1 MTNRFSS
8 RTPGVVA
15 RRRPSRLAVAA
26 GLSLAMAPGIALAAG
41 EGGDGDEGGHGSVV
55 SSVTVKGKHQTYA
68 GEKVALSKLQ
78 GRLKDQ
84 PQSITVLNK
93 PLLES
98 QGVASLADALRNV
111 PGITI
116 GGAEGGQ
123 IGNNINLNGFTAR
136 TDIYLDGFR
145 DRGQYYRD
153 TFALEQV
160 EVLMGPSSMLF
171 GRGSTGGAINQV
183 SKKPSEKPFTEV
195 GISGTSNGLVRGTA
209 DVNAPL
215 NDISAFRVA
224 VMGQG
229 GAISTRDKTT
239 VNDYGVAPSYRWGI
253 GTQTELLVNA
263 LVQHNNDRPD
273 YGVSPLNGQPV
284 RSGFDT
290 VYGYSTDRTNQDI
303 VAVGG
308 QVKHRFDNG
317 ISIRNQIQ
325 YNSVTT
331 DAIETAS
338 QGLGVANVPG
348 TGFTASSPAGVSNLP
363 LDQMSARLQSHD
375 RTIHDTS
382 LFDQIEASGQFDT
395 GPFKNAWLVGG
406 EFGHDDYRNQAYT
419 RTGSCNGKALP
430 AGYVGCVHVL
440 DPAYTASPVGTEV
453 PTNLATGKADTV
465 AVYFNDTLS
474 LTDQFKLV
482 GGVRF
487 DDYSAKI
494 TNSINKTNTPGNTTL
509 ARANQTVTY
518 TSVRAGAIWQP
529 TREQTYYVSYSTSF
543 NPSLE
548 QLTSTTGVTQPLPP
562 ETNEAYEVG
571 GKWDVLHDQL
581 DLTAAAFQ
589 ITQYNSR
596 SQNSDNSYTANGAIR
611 VRGERIGISGRLTP
625 QWLVFGGYTHL
636 DARIISAIAANTQ
649 GKIPSN
655 TPADTA
661 TLWSTYAVTPQWEV
675 GGGATYMSG
684 RFLNNTDLVRV
695 PGYTRLDMTI
705 AYHQP
710 RYDIRL
716 NIFNLADTRYYDSLI
731 QSDGGRAVPG
741 SGRTAMISLVYRP

>member
-1 MTNRFSS
+1 MTVRFSS

-15 RRRPSRLAVAA
+15 RRQPSRLAIAA
-26 GLSLAMAPGIALAAG
+26 GLSLALAPGIALAAG
-41 EGGDGDEGGHGSVV
+41 EGGDGDEGGRGSVV
-55 SSVTVKGKHQTYA
+55 SSVTVKGKTNTYK
-68 GEKVALSKLQ
+68 GVIALSKLQ
-78 GRLKDQ
+78 GELKDQ

-195 GISGTSNGLVRGTA
+195 GISGASNGLVRGTA
-209 DVNAPL
+209 DVNAPI

-229 GAISTRDKTT
+229 GAVSTRDKTT

-273 YGVSPLNGQPV
+273 YGVSPLNGAPV

-290 VYGYSTDRTNQDI
+290 IYGYSTDRTNQDI

-308 QVKHRFDNG
+308 QVKHKFDGG
-317 ISIRNQIQ
+317 ITVRNQIQ

-338 QGLGVANVPG
+338 QGLGAEGAPG
-348 TGFTASSPAGVSNLP
+348 TGFIPFTPAGISNLP
-363 LDQMSARLQSHD
+363 LKDMFARLQSHD

-382 LFDQIEASGQFDT
+382 LFDQIEASGEFNT
-395 GPFKNAWLVGG
+395 GPFKNSWLVGG
-406 EFGHDDYRNQAYT
+406 EFGHDDYKNQAYT

-440 DPAYTASPVGTEV
+440 DPAYIASPVGTEL

-465 AVYFNDTLS
+465 AVYFNDTLA
-474 LTDQFKLV
+474 LTDRFKLV

-487 DDYSAKI
+487 DDYSATI
-494 TNSINKTNTPGNTTL
+494 TNSINKNNTPGNTTL
-509 ARANQTVTY
+509 GRAKQTVTY
-518 TSVRAGAIWQP
+518 TSVRAGGIWQP
-529 TREQTYYVSYSTSF
+529 TKEQTYYVSYSTSF
-543 NPSLE
+543 DPSLE
-548 QLTSTTGVTQPLPP
+548 QLTSTTGITNPLPP

-571 GKWDVLHDQL
+571 GKWDVLHNQL
-581 DLTAAAFQ
+581 DLTAAVFQ

-596 SQNSDNSYTANGAIR
+596 SQNSDNTYTANGTIR
-611 VRGERIGISGRLTP
+611 VRGERLGISGKLTP
-625 QWLVFGGYTHL
+625 RWLVFGGYTHL
-636 DARIISAIAANTQ
+636 DARIISAVAVNTQ
-649 GKIPSN
+649 GKIPVN
-655 TPADTA
+655 TPSDTA

-695 PGYTRLDMTI
+695 PGYTRLDATL
-705 AYHQP
+705 AWHQP

-716 NIFNLADTRYYDSLI
+716 NIFNLADAKYYDSLI

-741 SGRTAMISLVYRP
+741 AGRTAMISLVFRP

>member
-55 SSVTVKGKHQTYA
+55 SSVTVKGKHHTYA

-317 ISIRNQIQ
+317 ITVRNQIQ

-348 TGFTASSPAGVSNLP
+348 TGFTAFSPAGVSNLP

-596 SQNSDNSYTANGAIR
+596 SQNSDNSYTANGTIR

-636 DARIISAIAANTQ
+636 DARIINAIAANTQ

-716 NIFNLADTRYYDSLI
+716 NIFNLADARYYDSLI

>member
-1 MTNRFSS
+1 MTVRFST
-8 RTPGVVA
+8 RTPGVVS
-15 RRRPSRLAVAA
+15 RRRPSRLAIAA
-26 GLSLAMAPGIALAAG
+26 GLTLAIAPGIALAAG
-41 EGGDGDEGGHGSVV
+41 EGGDGDEGSHGSTV
-55 SSVTVKGKHQTYA
+55 SSVTVKGKNNTYK
-68 GEKVALSKLQ
+68 GVIALSKLQ
-78 GRLKDQ
+78 GELKDQ

-183 SKKPSEKPFTEV
+183 SKKPSLKPFTEV

-209 DVNAPL
+209 DVNAPI

-229 GAISTRDKTT
+229 GAVSTRDKTT

-273 YGVSPLNGQPV
+273 YGVSPLNGAPV

-290 VYGYSTDRTNQDI
+290 IYGYSTDRTNQDI

-308 QVKHRFDNG
+308 QVKHKFDNG
-317 ISIRNQIQ
+317 ISVRNQIQ

-338 QGLGVANVPG
+338 QGLGTFGAPG
-348 TGFTASSPAGVSNLP
+348 TGFTPFTPAGISNLP
-363 LDQMSARLQSHD
+363 LDHPIWARLQSHD

-382 LFDQIEASGQFDT
+382 LFDQIEASGEFNT
-395 GPFKNAWLVGG
+395 GPFKNSWLVGG
-406 EFGHDDYRNQAYT
+406 EFGHDDYKNQSYT

-440 DPAYTASPVGTEV
+440 DPAYTDSPVGTEV
-453 PTNLATGKADTV
+453 ATNLATGKADTV
-465 AVYFNDTLS
+465 GVYFNDTLS

-482 GGVRF
+482 GGLRF
-487 DDYSAKI
+487 DNYAATI
-494 TNSINKTNTPGNTTL
+494 TNSINKNNTVGNTAFPRL
-509 ARANQTVTY
+509 SQTVHY
-518 TSVRAGAIWQP
+518 TSVRAGGIWQP
-529 TREQTYYVSYSTSF
+529 TKEQTYYVSYSTSF

-548 QLTSTTGVTQPLPP
+548 QLTSTTGISQPLPP

-581 DLTAAAFQ
+581 DLTAAVFQ

-596 SQNSDNSYTANGAIR
+596 SQNSDNTYTANGTIR
-611 VRGERIGISGRLTP
+611 VRGERIGISGKLTP

-636 DARIISAIAANTQ
+636 DARIISAIAVGTQ
-649 GKIPSN
+649 GMVPAN

-695 PGYTRLDMTI
+695 PGYTRLDATI
-705 AYHQP
+705 AWHQP

-716 NIFNLADTRYYDSLI
+716 NIFNLADAKYYDSLI

-741 SGRTAMISLVYRP
+741 AGRTAMISLVYRP